1 MGRMDT
7 VYREILAGYERQ
19 LAEDKRAQRKRIQE
33 IHERIPRY
41 KELEDRTADLSAE
54 AAIMAASG
62 RKEEAVPL
70 IHELNRISDEK
81 KKVLIDAGIPEGYL
95 SLKYECPDC
104 KDTGYIGSR
113 KCHCLM
119 KKIVE
124 RYYINSGL
132 YEKLRT
138 ENFDTFSFDYF
149 AGEDLENIKE
159 IYDAAK
165 TFVAEFADTYRN
177 MLFYGSVGSGKSFM
191 SNCIARELMD
201 RGVAVTY
208 VSAMRLFDILSAHIF
223 GKAGASETEYE
234 MLFRCPLLIID
245 DLGTEIGS
253 SAVSSELFEI
263 MNERDLKSLATII
276 STNYSMAELKDK
288 YSDRSFSRLLGNYE
302 IYKFSG
308 DDIRLKIAEVS

>member
-1 MGRMDT
+1 MDT
-7 VYREILAGYERQ
+7 VYREIMAGYERQ
-19 LAEDKRAQRKRIQE
+19 LAQDKRAQRKRVQE
-33 IHERIPRY
+33 IHIRLPRY
-41 KELEDRTADLSAE
+41 KELEDRTADLSAK

-62 RKEEAVPL
+62 RKDEAVPI

-81 KKVLIDAGIPEGYL
+81 QKILIDAGIPDGYL
-95 SLKYECPDC
+95 SLRYECPDC
-104 KDTGYIGSR
+104 KDTGYNGGK

-124 RYYINSGL
+124 RLYINSGL
-132 YEKLRT
+132 YEKLKT

-149 AGEDLENIKE
+149 DGEDLENIKE
-159 IYDAAK
+159 IYDASR
-165 TFVAEFADTYRN
+165 TFVEEFADAYRN
-177 MLFYGSVGSGKSFM
+177 MLFYGSVGCGKSFM

-201 RGVAVTY
+201 RGIAVTY
-208 VSAMRLFDILSAHIF
+208 VSAVRLFDILSAHVF
-223 GKAGASETEYE
+223 GKPGASEAEYE
-234 MLFRCPLLIID
+234 MLFSCPLLIID

-253 SAVSSELFEI
+253 SAVSSELFEV
-263 MNERDLKSLATII
+263 MNERDLKSLSTII

-288 YSDRSFSRLLGNYE
+288 YSDRSFSRLLGNYD